1 VWWEVA
7 YLIFFATFVAYF
19 LIPIGQQRI
28 RPTLVSMYNYLQ
40 PIIAC
45 VVGVWLGM
53 DRLTWMKVLAAVLVF
68 VGVAVV
74 NRSRA
79 RQE

>member
-1 VWWEVA
+1 
-7 YLIFFATFVAYF
+7 
-19 LIPIGQQRI
+19 
-28 RPTLVSMYNYLQ
+28 MYNYLQ
-40 PIIAC
+40 PIIAS
-45 VVGVWLGM
+45 VVGVAAGM

>member
-1 VWWEVA
+1 
-7 YLIFFATFVAYF
+7 
-19 LIPIGQQRI
+19 
-28 RPTLVSMYNYLQ
+28 
-40 PIIAC
+40 
-45 VVGVWLGM
+45 M

>member
-1 VWWEVA
+1 
-7 YLIFFATFVAYF
+7 
-19 LIPIGQQRI
+19 
-28 RPTLVSMYNYLQ
+28 
-40 PIIAC
+40 
-45 VVGVWLGM
+45 
-53 DRLTWMKVLAAVLVF
+53 MKVLAAVLVF